1 MNRLFVF
8 ILALVPFFCYS
19 QTNTT
24 PAPLPITSYTIEGKV
39 DSFYLVQRIEETIP
53 GNDRPKVSL
62 NPLLIKG
69 EKDWIKFLA
78 DLRKRATDQREQARK
93 LIEGAVEIENQAAK
107 IEAVG
112 KSTLK
117 I

>member
-1 MNRLFVF
+1 MKHLIIILLF
-8 ILALVPFFCYS
+8 LAPCFCLS
-19 QTNTT
+19 QTA
-24 PAPLPITSYTIEGKV
+24 PAPPVTSYSIEGKV
-39 DSFYLVQRIEETIP
+39 DSFYLVQRIEEP
-53 GNDRPKVSL
+53 VVGSNRPKVSL

-69 EKDWIKFLA
+69 EKDWVKFLA
-78 DLRKRATDQREQARK
+78 DLRKRASDQRDQARK